1 VPRPERHATL
11 PTHVPTC
18 LAANPTTT
26 MRGAV
31 KGGPQGRPA
40 GTAAKRRPLTA
51 PVISD
56 PTIDVA
62 PTAQVGAWK
71 TTTAPRSE
79 AHLTLFRDGR
89 RKSAFPS
96 SGGLLVSKQIQI
108 EVELIGQ

>member
-1 VPRPERHATL
+1 VPCPERHATL

-79 AHLTLFRDGR
+79 AHLTLFLLAASGQDRDRHRARSHGR
-89 RKSAFPS
+89 RH
-96 SGGLLVSKQIQI
+96 SGAPR
-108 EVELIGQ
+108 